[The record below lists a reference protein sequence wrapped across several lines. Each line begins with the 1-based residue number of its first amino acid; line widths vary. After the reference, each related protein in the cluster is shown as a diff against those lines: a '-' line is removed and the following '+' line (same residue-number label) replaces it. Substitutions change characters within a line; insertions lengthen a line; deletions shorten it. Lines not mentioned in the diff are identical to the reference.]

1 MLGLFFPSQRY
12 RALVSRKGEDAEDSR
27 ESVQP
32 ADRLMHIN
40 ETASDCSDKN
50 LLSDDTDLAT
60 NLKSLQPVVTLTQL
74 KMQIRG
80 KQKEKPA
87 EPEATS
93 EDLST
98 TSATITSNMDTSPA
112 EVPAS
117 SSVDMDSEPSA
128 AAEDANEELEEKE
141 APATQGKKIGT
152 GKAKATPRRRS
163 GRAANRRWGHDVHRK
178 ETGTITTTDR
188 MWLKRCF
195 HGTETKKLAVE
206 LLTALESWN

>member
-1 MLGLFFPSQRY
+1 MLGFFPPQRY
-12 RALVSRKGEDAEDSR
+12 KALVSRKGEDADDSR

-32 ADRLMHIN
+32 ADGLMHIN

-74 KMQIRG
+74 KMQIQGEEKG
-80 KQKEKPA
+80 KLA

-128 AAEDANEELEEKE
+128 SAEDATEELEERE

-152 GKAKATPRRRS
+152 GKAPRRRS
-163 GRAANRRWGHDVHRK
+163 GRAANRRWGNDVHRK

-195 HGTETKKLAVE
+195 HGTETKELAVE

>member
-1 MLGLFFPSQRY
+1 M
-12 RALVSRKGEDAEDSR
+12 SRKGEDAEDSR

-32 ADRLMHIN
+32 AEGLMHIT

-50 LLSDDTDLAT
+50 LLSDDTDLVT

-80 KQKEKPA
+80 KPA

-98 TSATITSNMDTSPA
+98 ASATITSNMDTSPA

-141 APATQGKKIGT
+141 APATQGKKNGT

-163 GRAANRRWGHDVHRK
+163 GRAANRR
-178 ETGTITTTDR
+178 
-188 MWLKRCF
+188 
-195 HGTETKKLAVE
+195 
-206 LLTALESWN
+206 

>member
-1 MLGLFFPSQRY
+1 MLGFFPPQRY
-12 RALVSRKGEDAEDSR
+12 KALVSRKGEDAEDSR

-32 ADRLMHIN
+32 ADGLMHIN

-50 LLSDDTDLAT
+50 LLSDDRDLAT

-74 KMQIRG
+74 KMQIQGEEKG
-80 KQKEKPA
+80 K
-87 EPEATS
+87 ATS

-128 AAEDANEELEEKE
+128 SAEDATEELEERE

-152 GKAKATPRRRS
+152 GKAPRRRS
-163 GRAANRRWGHDVHRK
+163 GRAANRR
-178 ETGTITTTDR
+178 
-188 MWLKRCF
+188 
-195 HGTETKKLAVE
+195 
-206 LLTALESWN
+206 